1 MSDVAVPHQV
11 PHVGMP
17 STAARTWYY
26 IKKALRSPEPYL
38 AIIGIGLWLGLWW
51 LFCEGLQ
58 LPRFVKDSRTGDGV
72 YRVAFTAPEAGHVDL
87 DA

>member
-1 MSDVAVPHQV
+1 MSDVAVQLQV

-26 IKKALRSPEPYL
+26 LKKAFRSPEPYL

-58 LPRFVKDSRTGDGV
+58 LPRFVNFRTGDGV
-72 YRVAFTAPEAGHVDL
+72 YRVAFTEPEAGHVDL